1 VVLGVSLLSG
11 EQGGRV
17 PMHPG
22 QEPHPHPTLLSDFIL
37 GSQDGLVNVLGIL
50 LGLVA
55 ASTVPGSH
63 VTSQIV
69 IIAGLSA
76 LAAESLSMGAVAY
89 TSTYSRLRLYGAE
102 RERELR
108 EMREVPELEREE
120 VRVILRGWG
129 YEGAE
134 VEDMLKRIEAKPKA
148 WLDLMM
154 AFELNLSY
162 IPPEAPRRSAVIV
175 GFATVLGHFV
185 PLVPF
190 FVPGF
195 SLIDSAIVATILTG
209 IMLAAIGIYEAK
221 VTVGSFARSAVRMTV
236 IGLASGFAGLLFGYL
251 ASLL

>member
-1 VVLGVSLLSG
+1 MQPHG
-11 EQGGRV
+11 EA
-17 PMHPG
+17 
-22 QEPHPHPTLLSDFIL
+22 HPHPTLLSDFIL

-55 ASTVPGSH
+55 ASLVTPVPRPL
-63 VTSQIV
+63 I

-102 RERELR
+102 REREKR
-108 EMREVPELEREE
+108 EMREVPDLEREE

-134 VEDMLKRIEAKPKA
+134 LEQMLQRIEAKPKA

-162 IPPEAPRRSAVIV
+162 IPPEAPRRSAFVV
-175 GFATVLGHFV
+175 GVATVMGHAVPLIPFFFAEISLVNAAIIATVL
-185 PLVPF
+185 
-190 FVPGF
+190 
-195 SLIDSAIVATILTG
+195 SAIVLFG
-209 IMLAAIGIYEAK
+209 IGTYEAR
-221 VTVGSFARSAVRMTV
+221 VTSGSIWRSGVRMMI
-236 IGLASGFAGLLFGYL
+236 IGLGSGFAGFLLGHFAAAL
-251 ASLL
+251 

>member
-1 VVLGVSLLSG
+1 MPSAG
-11 EQGGRV
+11 EQ
-17 PMHPG
+17 
-22 QEPHPHPTLLSDFIL
+22 HPHPTLLSDFIL

-55 ASTVPGSH
+55 ASLTPGAH

-76 LAAESLSMGAVAY
+76 LGAESLSMGAVAY
-89 TSTYSRLRLYGAE
+89 TSTYSRMQLYRSE
-102 RERELR
+102 REREIR

-120 VRVILRGWG
+120 VRTILRDWG
-129 YEGAE
+129 YQGEE
-134 VEDMLKRIEAKPKA
+134 LEEMLRRIEAKPKA

-162 IPPEAPRRSAVIV
+162 VPPEAPRRSAVLV

-190 FVPGF
+190 FLSGI
-195 SLIDSAIVATILTG
+195 SLVHAAIVATVLSA
-209 IMLAAIGIYEAK
+209 IMLFGIGLYEAR
-221 VTVGSFARSAVRMTV
+221 VTASSVWRSGLRITV
-236 IGLASGFAGLLFGYL
+236 IGLASGLAGLLIGHF
-251 ASLL
+251 AALL

>member
-1 VVLGVSLLSG
+1 MQPQD
-11 EQGGRV
+11 EQ
-17 PMHPG
+17 
-22 QEPHPHPTLLSDFIL
+22 HPHPTLLSDFIL

-55 ASTVPGSH
+55 ASLVTPVPRDL
-63 VTSQIV
+63 I

-76 LAAESLSMGAVAY
+76 LAAESLSMAAVAY

-102 RERELR
+102 REREIR

-134 VEDMLKRIEAKPKA
+134 LEEMLQRIEAKPKA

-162 IPPEAPRRSAVIV
+162 IPPEAPRRSALLV
-175 GFATVLGHFV
+175 GWATVLGHFV
-185 PLVPF
+185 PLIPF
-190 FVPGF
+190 FFPQI
-195 SLIDSAIVATILTG
+195 SLVSAAIIATIFSG
-209 IMLAAIGIYEAK
+209 IMLFGIGTYEARVTSGSYWRSGVRMTAIGLAAGFAGF
-221 VTVGSFARSAVRMTV
+221 VLGSFAAH
-236 IGLASGFAGLLFGYL
+236 L
-251 ASLL
+251 

>member
-1 VVLGVSLLSG
+1 MQSSG
-11 EQGGRV
+11 EQ
-17 PMHPG
+17 
-22 QEPHPHPTLLSDFIL
+22 HPHPTLLSDFIL

-55 ASTVPGSH
+55 ASLTPGSH

-89 TSTYSRLRLYGAE
+89 TSTYSRMQLYRSE
-102 RERELR
+102 REREIR

-120 VRVILRGWG
+120 VRTILRGWG
-129 YEGAE
+129 YEGE
-134 VEDMLKRIEAKPKA
+134 ELEEMLRRIEAKPKA

-162 IPPEAPRRSAVIV
+162 VPPEAPRRSALLV
-175 GFATVLGHFV
+175 GSATILGHFV

-190 FVPGF
+190 FF
-195 SLIDSAIVATILTG
+195 SQLTLVYAAILATVFSG
-209 IMLAAIGIYEAK
+209 IMLFGIGIYEAR
-221 VTVGSFARSAVRMTV
+221 VTARSLWRSGLRITV
-236 IGLASGFAGLLFGYL
+236 IGLASGLAGLVIGHFAAYL
-251 ASLL
+251 

>member
-1 VVLGVSLLSG
+1 MQPHG
-11 EQGGRV
+11 ES
-17 PMHPG
+17 
-22 QEPHPHPTLLSDFIL
+22 HPHPTLLSDFIL

-55 ASTVPGSH
+55 ASLVTPVPRPLL
-63 VTSQIV
+63 

-89 TSTYSRLRLYGAE
+89 TSTYSRLRLYSAE
-102 RERELR
+102 RERERR

-134 VEDMLKRIEAKPKA
+134 LEEMLRKIEAKPKA

-175 GFATVLGHFV
+175 GAATVLGHAV
-185 PLVPF
+185 PLLPF
-190 FVPGF
+190 FVPEL
-195 SLIDSAIVATILTG
+195 SLVNAAIVATVLSA
-209 IMLAAIGIYEAK
+209 IMLFGIGTYEARVTTGSVWRSGLRMVVIGI
-221 VTVGSFARSAVRMTV
+221 G
-236 IGLASGFAGLLFGYL
+236 SGFAGFLLGHFAAAL
-251 ASLL
+251 

>member
-1 VVLGVSLLSG
+1 
-11 EQGGRV
+11 
-17 PMHPG
+17 MHSSN
-22 QEPHPHPTLLSDFIL
+22 EEHPHPTLLSDFIL

-55 ASTVPGSH
+55 ASLSPGSH

-89 TSTYSRLRLYGAE
+89 TSTYSRLRLYGSE
-102 RERELR
+102 REREIR

-120 VRVILRGWG
+120 VRTILRGWG
-129 YEGAE
+129 YEGE
-134 VEDMLKRIEAKPKA
+134 ELEEMLRRIEAKPKA

-162 IPPEAPRRSAVIV
+162 VPPEAPRRSALLV
-175 GFATVLGHFV
+175 GSATVLGHFV

-190 FVPGF
+190 FF
-195 SLIDSAIVATILTG
+195 TQLSLVNSAILATVFSG
-209 IMLAAIGIYEAK
+209 IMLFGIGIYEAR
-221 VTVGSFARSAVRMTV
+221 VTAGSLWRSGLRITV
-236 IGLASGFAGLLFGYL
+236 LGLASGFAALVIGHFAAVL
-251 ASLL
+251 

>member
-1 VVLGVSLLSG
+1 MQADG
-11 EQGGRV
+11 EK
-17 PMHPG
+17 
-22 QEPHPHPTLLSDFIL
+22 HPHPTLLSDFIL

-55 ASTVPGSH
+55 ASLTPGSH

-89 TSTYSRLRLYGAE
+89 TSTYSRMQLYRSE
-102 RERELR
+102 REREIR

-120 VRVILRGWG
+120 VRTILRGWG
-129 YEGAE
+129 YAGEE
-134 VEDMLKRIEAKPKA
+134 LEDMLRRIEAKPQA

-162 IPPEAPRRSAVIV
+162 VPPEAPRRSAYLV
-175 GFATVLGHFV
+175 GSATVLGHFV

-190 FVPGF
+190 FF
-195 SLIDSAIVATILTG
+195 SQLSLVNAAVIATVLSAI
-209 IMLAAIGIYEAK
+209 MLFGIGIYEAR
-221 VTVGSFARSAVRMTV
+221 VTAGSILRSGLRITV
-236 IGLASGFAGLLFGYL
+236 IGLASGLAGLVIGHFAAYL
-251 ASLL
+251 

>member
-1 VVLGVSLLSG
+1 MVHSP
-11 EQGGRV
+11 E
-17 PMHPG
+17 
-22 QEPHPHPTLLSDFIL
+22 EHPHPTLLSDFIL

-55 ASTVPGSH
+55 ASLTTPVPRTV
-63 VTSQIV
+63 I

-89 TSTYSRLRLYGAE
+89 TSTYSRLRLYRSE

-108 EMREVPELEREE
+108 EMREVPDLEREE
-120 VRVILRGWG
+120 VRIILRGWG

-134 VEDMLKRIEAKPKA
+134 LEEMLQRIEAKPKA

-162 IPPEAPRRSAVIV
+162 IPPEAPRRSAVLV
-175 GFATVLGHFV
+175 GLATVLGHFV

-190 FVPGF
+190 LLPPV
-195 SLIDSAIVATILTG
+195 SIIDAAIIATILSG
-209 IMLAAIGIYEAK
+209 IMLFGIGLYEAR
-221 VTVGSFARSAVRMTV
+221 VTAGSIWRSGLRMVG
-236 IGLASGFAGLLFGYL
+236 IGLASGFAGFVIGHFAALL
-251 ASLL
+251 